1 MTEKRPFHHALKVLV
16 SECKGCTRCMRIC
29 PTEAIRV
36 TRGKAHVNPER
47 CIDCGQ
53 CLTACPHDAI
63 VVEQDDFARIFSF
76 DYRAAVLPAAFIGQF
91 PSDIPDRLVYRSLIE
106 IGFTEIYEA
115 EFGVDVLKS
124 IGSRLSV
131 YASHRPIISSFCPAV
146 VRMIQLK
153 FPSLI
158 NHINLIR
165 PPLEITAMYIRE
177 RLADEGRKRSETGIF
192 YVTPCAAK
200 IALIKTESVTS
211 KSNGPLID
219 GVINMDYLYDLVRT
233 HIAKN
238 KKRLMTEESVIPL
251 LSPEASLWSLTSCES
266 AGVQGR
272 SLAVDEIHHV
282 IEFLELLENEECE
295 DLDFLELRACA
306 EGCTGGVL
314 TPSNR
319 FLASDRLKKRST
331 QMRQINETEQAEIQ
345 RIAKPLEKD
354 LKLDTIEAKSAMK
367 LDQDTTKALEKLQKV
382 RTILAGLP
390 GIDCGLCGAPSC
402 RALAEDIA
410 RGTQALKSCTV
421 LRMRRDQDS
430 RIERIWGTNDHTTH
444 RN

>member
-1 MTEKRPFHHALKVLV
+1 M
-16 SECKGCTRCMRIC
+16 
-29 PTEAIRV
+29 
-36 TRGKAHVNPER
+36 
-47 CIDCGQ
+47 
-53 CLTACPHDAI
+53 
-63 VVEQDDFARIFSF
+63 
-76 DYRAAVLPAAFIGQF
+76 
-91 PSDIPDRLVYRSLIE
+91 DI
-106 IGFTEIYEA
+106 
-115 EFGVDVLKS
+115 LKS

-131 YASHRPIISSFCPAV
+131 YASQRPIISSFCPAV

-158 NHINLIR
+158 NHINLMR
-165 PPLEITAMYIRE
+165 PPLEITAMYVRE
-177 RLADEGRKRSETGIF
+177 RLAAQGRKRSETGIF

-200 IALIKTESVTS
+200 IALIKTESETS
-211 KSNGPLID
+211 KSSGPLID

-238 KKRLMTEESVIPL
+238 KKRLMTEESEIPL

-319 FLASDRLKKRST
+319 FLASDRLKKRCS
-331 QMRQINETEQAEIQ
+331 QMRQINEREQAEIQ

-430 RIERIWGTNDHTTH
+430 RIERIWGSNDHTTRH
-444 RN
+444 N